1 LERSIYLLVP
11 HRERGRS
18 LYSDCFKKFFEIY
31 CKFSDN
37 MYNMKLTTHLLSVRA
52 APPALTNPPLPCF
65 PPLSQKEKARRPPG
79 FFLFS
84 PPDPSFSP
92 LLILPFLP
100 SWLNGDAIFCSPGI
114 GAIEEGDPGEQ
125 SLQASRSALRA
136 NWPLLLPSHA
146 SKVLKSVMAI
156 KALILVNW
164 HRHHLLLIN
173 FPETS
178 EETPLSS
185 E

>member
-1 LERSIYLLVP
+1 MERSIYLLVP

-52 APPALTNPPLPCF
+52 APPALTNPPCLVSPRF
-65 PPLSQKEKARRPPG
+65 PKRKKPGARRA
-79 FFLFS
+79 F
-84 PPDPSFSP
+84 SFSP

-100 SWLNGDAIFCSPGI
+100 SWLNGDAFFRSPGI

-125 SLQASRSALRA
+125 SLQVSRSALRA

-178 EETPLSS
+178 EETPPSS